1 MTRRT
6 SKSRRDGW
14 SKRELVESADRRLL
28 RQDKQQS
35 LLGTVILLMLIQL
48 FAAIILIHELFNFD
62 MEPVSAPIVITR
74 FICGLVFHIY
84 V

>member
-1 MTRRT
+1 M
-6 SKSRRDGW
+6 
-14 SKRELVESADRRLL
+14 
-28 RQDKQQS
+28 
-35 LLGTVILLMLIQL
+35 MLIQL
-48 FAAIILIHELFNFD
+48 FAAIILINELFNFD